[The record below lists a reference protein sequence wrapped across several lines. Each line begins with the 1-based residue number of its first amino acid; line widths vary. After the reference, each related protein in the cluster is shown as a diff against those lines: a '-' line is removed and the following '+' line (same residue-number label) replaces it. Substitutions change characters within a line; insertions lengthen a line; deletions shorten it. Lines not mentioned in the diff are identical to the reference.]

1 MNNEIINEMVHVY
14 ITEGAHLGNVEAF
27 KALIEEV
34 YNIGYEDAMNH
45 NRTSNQILDL
55 TNKSN

>member
-1 MNNEIINEMVHVY
+1 MVHVY

>member
-1 MNNEIINEMVHVY
+1 MINNEQMNKMVHKY

-45 NRTSNQILDL
+45 ISKQILDL
-55 TNKSN
+55 ANKSN

>member
-45 NRTSNQILDL
+45 ISKQILNIA
-55 TNKSN
+55 NKSN